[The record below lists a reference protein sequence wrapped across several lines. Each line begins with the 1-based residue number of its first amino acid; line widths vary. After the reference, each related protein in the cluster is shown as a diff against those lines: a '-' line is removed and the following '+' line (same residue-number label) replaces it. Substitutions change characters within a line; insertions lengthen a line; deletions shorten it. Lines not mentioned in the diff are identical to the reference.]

1 MGSQGQVLF
10 CVEGSGKIMVAKDL
24 MTTSVVSVLPETS
37 LRDLAD
43 VLVRNRLNGVPVLD
57 GEGNFLGVV
66 GQHDLIHHEKPL
78 HIPTTVSLLDAW
90 IFLEPPSAL
99 KKEIERIAATQVM
112 EIYQKNPP
120 TVVPDTTVE
129 EMALLFEKTNS
140 DMLPVLEGGRLLGV
154 IGRTDLLRSMLQED
168 NG

>member
-1 MGSQGQVLF
+1 M
-10 CVEGSGKIMVAKDL
+10 AKDL
-24 MTTSVVSVLPETS
+24 MTTSVVSVRPETS

-43 VLVRNRLNGVPVLD
+43 VLVKNRLNGVPVLD
-57 GEGNFLGVV
+57 AHGKFLGVV

-78 HIPTTVSLLDAW
+78 HIPTTISLLDAW

-112 EIYQKNPP
+112 DIYQKNPATVSP
-120 TVVPDTTVE
+120 TATVE
-129 EMALLFEKTNS
+129 EMALLFEQTNS
-140 DMLPVLEGGRLLGV
+140 DMLPVIEGGQLKGV
-154 IGRTDLLRSMLQED
+154 IGRTDLVRSLLQED